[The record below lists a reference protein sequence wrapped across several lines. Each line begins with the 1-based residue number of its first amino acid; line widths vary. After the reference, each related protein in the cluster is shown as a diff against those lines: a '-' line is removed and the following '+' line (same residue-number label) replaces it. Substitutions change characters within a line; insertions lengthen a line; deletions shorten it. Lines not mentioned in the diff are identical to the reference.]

1 MQQFNFIFSPS
12 SLWRRAFFMQLKTN
26 IHKSYSLA
34 LLLIMFAI
42 AIPLSGVAQEQTKEV
57 LYEYDMKYNG
67 SSTKPNIQYQYILDY
82 LIELMHKNPT
92 WKLHIRGHVCC
103 GPDQKISEKRAK
115 NVYKFLLK
123 KKIDASRLS
132 YEGYS
137 DTKPIVFPEKT
148 DEDAHTNRRVD
159 FMITKPIN

>member
-1 MQQFNFIFSPS
+1 MKKD
-12 SLWRRAFFMQLKTN
+12 FFMQKQ
-26 IHKSYSLA
+26 IHISPIWRIILLA
-34 LLLIMFAI
+34 VLIVFI
-42 AIPLSGVAQEQTKEV
+42 APQNSKAQETVEV
-57 LYEYDMKYNG
+57 LYEHDMKYTG
-67 SSTKPNIQYQYILDY
+67 SSTKPNIQYRYILEY
-82 LIELMHKNPT
+82 LIELMEKNPT

-103 GPDQKISEKRAK
+103 GPDQKTSDKRAK

-132 YEGYS
+132 YKGYS